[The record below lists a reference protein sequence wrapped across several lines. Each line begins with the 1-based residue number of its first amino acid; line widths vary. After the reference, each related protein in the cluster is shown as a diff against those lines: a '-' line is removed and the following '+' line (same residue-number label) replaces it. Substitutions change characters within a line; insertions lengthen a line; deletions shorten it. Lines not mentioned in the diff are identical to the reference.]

1 MKKRLAIVTSH
12 PIQYN
17 APLFEWLSSR
27 NKIDIRVFYTWGTSV
42 LKDKFDPGFGK
53 VIEWDIPLLQGYSFE
68 FLENIAEDK
77 GSHHFNGII
86 NPNIIDIITN
96 YRPDVLLVYGWSF
109 KSHLTVMRHFKNKL
123 PVLFRGDSTLLDKSS
138 FLQSLKRTLFLK
150 WVYRH
155 IDVALFT
162 GKSNYQYFRKAGIKP
177 AQLVFGPHAID
188 NKRFACESD
197 DCRIAAKEIRSKLGI
212 QPDELVFLFAGK
224 IEPKKDPELLL
235 AAFTEALF
243 QLPVHLLMV
252 GNGVL
257 EGALKTRY
265 HKHKNIHFLD
275 FQNQLHMPSV
285 YQAADVFVLPSCG
298 PGETWGL
305 SVNEAMA
312 NGMAVIVSDKC
323 GCAVD
328 LAENGV
334 NGYVFSAGNKN
345 ELMQCLIKLAEDNK
359 ISAMMGKNSFTKIQ
373 TYSLENL
380 GLAIEGI
387 VTGIQEQQ

>member
-1 MKKRLAIVTSH
+1 VKKRLAIVTSH

-17 APLFEWLSSR
+17 APLFEWLSGR
-27 NKIDIRVFYTWGTSV
+27 KKIDIRVFYTWGTSV
-42 LKDKFDPGFGK
+42 LTNKFDPGFGK

-86 NPNIIDIITN
+86 NPSIITTITN

-109 KSHLTVMRHFKNKL
+109 KSHLSVMRHFKNKI
-123 PVLFRGDSTLLDKSS
+123 PVLFRGDSTMLDKSS
-138 FLQSLKRTLFLK
+138 FLQSLKRMFFLK

-155 IDVALFT
+155 IDLALYT
-162 GKSNYQYFRKAGIKP
+162 GKSNYQYFRKAGIMP
-177 AQLVFGPHAID
+177 RQLVFGPHAID

-197 DCRIAAKEIRSKLGI
+197 DCRIAAREIRSKLGI
-212 QPDELVFLFAGK
+212 QPGEPVFLFAGK

-243 QLPVHLLMV
+243 PLPVHLLMV

-257 EGALKTRY
+257 EGTLKTLY
-265 HKHKNIHFLD
+265 SKHANIHFLD

-285 YQAADVFVLPSCG
+285 YEAADVFVLPSRG

-312 NGMAVIVSDKC
+312 NGLPVIVSDKC
-323 GCAVD
+323 GCAID

-334 NGYVFSAGNKN
+334 NGYIFSAGNKN
-345 ELMQCLIKLAEDNK
+345 ELMQCLIKLAVDRK
-359 ISAMMGKNSFTKIQ
+359 RTALMGINSFHKIQ
-373 TYSLENL
+373 PYSLENL

-387 VTGIQEQQ
+387 VTGIHEQ

>member
-17 APLFEWLSSR
+17 APLFEWLSGR

-177 AQLVFGPHAID
+177 RQLVFGPHAID

-197 DCRIAAKEIRSKLGI
+197 DCRIAAKQIRSKLGI

-285 YQAADVFVLPSCG
+285 YQVADVFVLPSRG

-323 GCAVD
+323 GCAED
-328 LAENGV
+328 LAENGM

-345 ELMQCLIKLAEDNK
+345 ELMQCLIKLAGDK
-359 ISAMMGKNSFTKIQ
+359 KTTAMMGKNSFTKIQ